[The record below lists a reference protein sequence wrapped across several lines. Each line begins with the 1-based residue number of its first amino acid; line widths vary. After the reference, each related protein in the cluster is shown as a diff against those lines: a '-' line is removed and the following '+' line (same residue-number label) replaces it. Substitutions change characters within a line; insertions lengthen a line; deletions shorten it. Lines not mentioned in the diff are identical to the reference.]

1 MPYMPYSDRHLIGFM
16 ATSVRYLPSTV
27 WLQKQTNTHYKPNFL
42 LCFIWKP
49 LAKEAL
55 DPQNLLMLRE
65 YSFYIF
71 STFSTK
77 KITFAY
83 LNHLY
88 PIAHK
93 LTYSLKLSFNVQKG
107 QQSFEPPI
115 SWLRKINNSS
125 YEEYCS

>member
-27 WLQKQTNTHYKPNFL
+27 WVQKQTNTHYKPNFL

-88 PIAHK
+88 PIA
-93 LTYSLKLSFNVQKG
+93 YALKLSLNVQKG
-107 QQSFEPPI
+107 QQNFEPSF
-115 SWLRKINNSS
+115 SWLRKINNSFH
-125 YEEYCS
+125 EEYCS

>member
-27 WLQKQTNTHYKPNFL
+27 WVQKQTNTHYKPNFL

-88 PIAHK
+88 PIA
-93 LTYSLKLSFNVQKG
+93 YALKLSFNVQKG
-107 QQSFEPPI
+107 QQNFEPSI
-115 SWLRKINNSS
+115 SWLRKINNSFH
-125 YEEYCS
+125 EEYCS

>member
-27 WLQKQTNTHYKPNFL
+27 WVQKQTNTHYKPNFL

-88 PIAHK
+88 PIA
-93 LTYSLKLSFNVQKG
+93 YALKLSFNVQKG
-107 QQSFEPPI
+107 QQNFEPSF
-115 SWLRKINNSS
+115 SWLRKINNSFH
-125 YEEYCS
+125 EEYCS